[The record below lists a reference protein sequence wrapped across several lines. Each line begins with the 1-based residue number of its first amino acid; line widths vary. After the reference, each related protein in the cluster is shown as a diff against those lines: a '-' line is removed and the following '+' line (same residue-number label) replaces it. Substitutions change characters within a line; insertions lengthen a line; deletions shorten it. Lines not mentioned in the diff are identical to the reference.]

1 MSRADAE
8 GDESRRPASPRLPGG
23 RGPREAVREALGW
36 PLVLYFLAII
46 LAVTLA
52 PFDFSRPHR
61 PRVNLNFYAGDLLS
75 NILLFVPL
83 GFLFRL
89 GVDRS
94 NGAWRTAAFSL
105 AVSGGVEF
113 LQLFLPLRV
122 TSPQDVAS
130 NVVGAWIGAAV
141 CDALAATLHAQG
153 VRTLALELPLAAV
166 FYLMVPL
173 SWLNSLLAME
183 HLARTPRI
191 WATVPL
197 GTAAGLIVGS
207 IGRRRLGPSGVH
219 TNLGVVVVVA
229 VWMAA
234 SNALNFLHDARTT
247 LAACLG
253 AAAIVA
259 VILQFPDAAFG
270 RTRRFEQAVL
280 WRVLPLYLAY
290 LVYTSLL
297 PIVPLEDHWNWTSGF
312 DALTAN
318 PKRPSIVAALDVVEQ
333 WVQYAILGAVVAG
346 LRGRIGESWAST
358 LLRVGA
364 TCGLIAAACEG
375 LRGFHPAH
383 AAGLGEWAVAAAA
396 SFYGAYL
403 YRMHLRAVRR
413 ILGRPLPG

>member
-1 MSRADAE
+1 MKRADAE
-8 GDESRRPASPRLPGG
+8 GDAPRRLAGG
-23 RGPREAVREALGW
+23 GEPREAFREALGW
-36 PLVLYFLAII
+36 PLVLYFFAIV
-46 LAVTLA
+46 LVVTLS

-94 NGAWRTAAFSL
+94 NWAWRTAAFSF
-105 AVSGGVEF
+105 AVSAGIEF

-122 TSPQDVAS
+122 TSPQDVAA
-130 NVVGAWIGAAV
+130 NVAGSWIGAAA
-141 CDALAATLHAQG
+141 CDALAARLHAQG
-153 VRTLALELPLAAV
+153 VRMLVLEMPLAAI
-166 FYLMVPL
+166 FYLMAPL

-207 IGRRRLGPSGVH
+207 IARRRLGPTGIHSH
-219 TNLGVVVVVA
+219 WGVVVVVV
-229 VWMAA
+229 VWMAT
-234 SNALNFLHDARTT
+234 SNAINFLHDARTT

-253 AAAIVA
+253 TGAIVA

-270 RTRRFEQAVL
+270 RSRRFEQAVL
-280 WRVLPLYLAY
+280 LRVLPLFVVY
-290 LVYTSLL
+290 LVAASLL
-297 PIVPLEDHWNWTSGF
+297 PFAPLQNQWSWTSGF
-312 DALTAN
+312 DALSAK
-318 PKRPSIVAALDVVEQ
+318 PKRPSIAAALDVVEQ

-346 LRGRIGESWAST
+346 LRGRKGESRASM
-358 LLRVGA
+358 LLWVGA

-383 AAGLGEWAVAAAA
+383 SAGLGEWAVAAAA
-396 SFYGAYL
+396 SVYGAYL

-413 ILGRPLPG
+413 ILGRPPPG